1 MGEKMA
7 DTITISQFKDALS
20 RYPAVLK
27 AHIKPSSK
35 GDAPSIEE
43 LDKFR
48 YVEAPARFSK
58 KTGNNMTIADVQ
70 KLVDWKL
77 HHGVWRPFLGKQ
89 VASNTDAKVEEATK
103 DGFGHYNSHPNDI
116 KTILEKLTKPL
127 KGIGP
132 ATASLLLSVYD
143 PDHVIFFS
151 DEVYK
156 WLVVGDGP
164 KKNPKYTIAE
174 FENIYKKAKT
184 VVTRLHVTPIELEK
198 VAFVLIKE
206 TEPVYEPKPK
216 KEPSGLPRGRP
227 RKPDSEKKVI
237 KKPAVPGR
245 GRGRPP
251 FKNVNGTAE
260 AKTPSGEGGHAAKVT
275 TEDENKEDKVVDKG
289 GDEEGDEKV
298 EAITPTSRKRG
309 RPAKETPSSAS
320 VKKAK
325 K

>member
-1 MGEKMA
+1 MA
-7 DTITISQFKDALS
+7 DTINISQFKDALG

-27 AHIKPSSK
+27 AQIKPTK
-35 GDAPSIEE
+35 DDAPSIEE
-43 LDKFR
+43 LDQFR

-58 KTGNNMTIADVQ
+58 KTGNTMTIADVQ

-89 VASNTDAKVEEATK
+89 VASNSDAKVEEATK
-103 DGFGHYNSHPNDI
+103 DGFGHYNAHPNDI
-116 KTILEKLTKPL
+116 KLIIEKLTKPL

-156 WLVVGDGP
+156 YLVVGDGP
-164 KKNPKYTIAE
+164 KKLPKYTIAE
-174 FENIYKKAKT
+174 FEDIYKRAQA
-184 VVTRLHVTPIELEK
+184 VITRLRVTPIELEK

-206 TEPVYEPKPK
+206 NEPVYEPKPK

-251 FKNVNGTAE
+251 FKNVNGTAD
-260 AKTPSGEGGHAAKVT
+260 AKTPAGKRGRPAKATAEEEDDKSGE
-275 TEDENKEDKVVDKG
+275 
-289 GDEEGDEKV
+289 EEEEEV
-298 EAITPTSRKRG
+298 EATTPASRKRG
-309 RPAKETPSSAS
+309 RPAKETPNSAS
-320 VKKAK
+320 AKKAK
-325 K
+325 N